1 MRSAGIAAER
11 MLLIGLP
18 ILLRMSHDEAFA
30 LLFSCKMIAM
40 RLANHQ
46 PTLI

>member
-1 MRSAGIAAER
+1 VRSAGIAAER
-11 MLLIGLP
+11 LLLIGLP
-18 ILLRMSHDEAFA
+18 ILLRISHDEAFA
-30 LLFSCKMIAM
+30 LLFACKMMAM